1 MSKQAQDILDAIKN
15 DPTNWNYH
23 NGRIRR
29 ADGVLSIYVRAALLF
44 PTVKVEGADPHR
56 AWHVNEYELPATLRQ
71 RHQFRKLDLW
81 AGIAEQKRL
90 REEQAARDLAAI
102 QQLIDRRPPI
112 EINPV
117 AAQQAPMPGMWGI
130 QNADVNHPILQA
142 AMGFRA
148 AQDLNIQEAARP
160 QGQQVVI

>member
-1 MSKQAQDILDAIKN
+1 MSKQAQDILDSIKN
-15 DPTNWNYH
+15 DPTNWNYR
-23 NGRIRR
+23 NGKLRR
-29 ADGVLSIYVRAALLF
+29 ADGVVSVYVRNAILF
-44 PTVKVEGADPHR
+44 PTVRVEGADPHR
-56 AWHVNEYELPATLRQ
+56 AWNTNEYELPATLRQ
-71 RHQFRKLDLW
+71 RYQFRKLDLR

-90 REEQAARDLAAI
+90 REEQAARDIAAI

-148 AQDLNIQEAARP
+148 AQDHNNQAAAQ